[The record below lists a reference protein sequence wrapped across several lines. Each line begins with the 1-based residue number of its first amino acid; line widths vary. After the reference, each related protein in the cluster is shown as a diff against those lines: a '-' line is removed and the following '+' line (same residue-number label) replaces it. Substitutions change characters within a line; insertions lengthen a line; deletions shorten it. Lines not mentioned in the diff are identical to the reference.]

1 MNWDDIS
8 TVVNNTTQTTNE
20 NPLDDV
26 SDKVDLPIVQY
37 FPTYEAGGKIIKE
50 KDINLELNDDQ
61 LTMYEDMV
69 FDEGRSQTGQLV
81 GSVISTL
88 GTAKKS
94 ASLLGDTLNISGK
107 DVKNAIP
114 KPFRVA
120 ARIATQ
126 LVSAWSGGTVGDLA
140 QSSAQGDLNKNTWS
154 TALNSAF
161 DAGNEEAFYEL
172 LGHGVTGAFVKTARF
187 IAGKPY
193 MNIQFIKD
201 KIAESGGKLTASQI
215 VDGTILD
222 TVEGLA
228 EVSWGGRHIREQRVL
243 NDEAINRYVNEFQI
257 AFLEGASKTLSDV
270 EYGRLYQKTIQAA
283 QNQHKAIGGQMFEHL
298 DEVLAARK
306 LKVYDG
312 SGNAMMGT
320 TIKVNPADLTKG
332 MVSNLSIKNHAKF
345 KLKQIEG
352 VAGAID
358 SWEYKYYTKI
368 LKNADEGGINKLITF
383 GEAQKLRSALLEQSR
398 NFADKTH
405 ASFSASDLG
414 AAKQLIKMIDRQMGD
429 AALRVG
435 GDFYQEYRAAN
446 KFWKTGQNRLN
457 NKLVTGII
465 KQNPERVGA
474 KIFATGNVAEIRQAR
489 QALKSAEFFA
499 KGTDD
504 AFNFNKTWQT
514 MQQGYLVNLVSKSRN
529 VASTELTQG
538 ATQNFGKD
546 IAGGELDITALKKL
560 FTDPEKMRT
569 FETAFT
575 KGQRVEIK
583 NLMQAVEFAQRRPQG
598 TGSFMVTV
606 TQGSI
611 VLAAGSAGALAG
623 GAPGAIAA
631 IGTLTLTSSMISHIL
646 TNPKMTSL
654 LAKGLHMK
662 PGNPKYAATFA
673 KLANYV
679 GLTPT
684 VEETF

>member
-1 MNWDDIS
+1 MSWDDLS
-8 TVVNNTTQTTNE
+8 TIVNKKTTTNE
-20 NPLDDV
+20 KPLDEV

-37 FPTYEAGGKIIKE
+37 FPTYKAGGEIIEE

-69 FDEGRSQTGQLV
+69 FDEGRGQTGQLV
-81 GSVISTL
+81 GSVLSTL
-88 GTAKKS
+88 GTAKTSGELMLDKI
-94 ASLLGDTLNISGK
+94 NISGK
-107 DVKNAIP
+107 DVKNIIP
-114 KPFRVA
+114 KPYRNT

-126 LVSAWSGGTVGDLA
+126 LVSAWTGGTVGDLA
-140 QSSAQGDLNKNTWS
+140 QSSAQGDLNKTTWS
-154 TALNSAF
+154 TALHSAF
-161 DAGNEEAFYEL
+161 DAGNEEMFFEL
-172 LGHGVTGAFVKTARF
+172 LGHGVTGAFVKTAKF
-187 IAGKPY
+187 VAGKPY
-193 MNIQFIKD
+193 LNIQFIKD

-243 NDEAINRYVNEFQI
+243 NDQAINTYVNEFQV

-270 EYGRLYQKTIQAA
+270 EYGRLYKETMEAA

-298 DEVLAARK
+298 DEVIAGSK

-312 SGNAMMGT
+312 TGNAMMNA
-320 TIKVNPADLTKG
+320 TIKVNAGDLTKG
-332 MVSNLSIKNHAKF
+332 MVSSTSLKNFAKF
-345 KLKQIEG
+345 ELNKIKG

-358 SWEYKYYTKI
+358 SWQYKYYETI
-368 LKNADEGGINKLITF
+368 LKNADEGGIDKLITF
-383 GEAQKLRSALLEQSR
+383 GEAQKLRSALLEKSR

-405 ASFSASDLG
+405 ATFSAADLG
-414 AAKQLIKMIDRQMGD
+414 ATKQLIKMIDSSMGD
-429 AALRVG
+429 AASKVSD
-435 GDFYQEYRAAN
+435 DFYQEYRAAN
-446 KFWKTGQNRLN
+446 KFWKTGQSRLN
-457 NKLVTGII
+457 NKLVAGIM

-474 KIFATGNVAEIRQAR
+474 QIFATGNVQEIRQAR
-489 QALKSAEFFA
+489 QALRSAAFFT

-504 AFNFNKTWQT
+504 AFDFNKTWQT
-514 MQQGYLVNLVSKSRN
+514 MQQGYLVNLIGKSRN
-529 VASTELTQG
+529 AASTELTQG
-538 ATQNFGKD
+538 AAQNFGKD
-546 IAGGELDITALKKL
+546 ISGGELNLTQLKKL

-569 FETAFT
+569 LETAFT
-575 KGQRVEIK
+575 KGQKVEIK
-583 NLMQAVEFAQRRPQG
+583 KFMSAIEAAQRRPQG

-631 IGTLTLTSSMISHIL
+631 IGTLTLTASMVSQLL
-646 TNPKMTSL
+646 TNPTMTSL

-662 PGNPKYAATFA
+662 PGNAKYAATFG
-673 KLANYV
+673 KIANYL
-679 GLTPT
+679 GYTPT
-684 VEETF
+684 VEGTF

>member
-1 MNWDDIS
+1 MSWDDLS
-8 TVVNNTTQTTNE
+8 TIVNKKTTTNE
-20 NPLDDV
+20 KPLDEV

-37 FPTYEAGGKIIKE
+37 FPTYEAGGEIIQE
-50 KDINLELNDDQ
+50 KDISLELNDDQ

-69 FDEGRSQTGQLV
+69 FDEGRGQAGQLV
-81 GSVISTL
+81 GSVLSTL
-88 GTAKKS
+88 TTAKKS
-94 ASLLGDTLNISGK
+94 ASVLGDTFNIRGK
-107 DVKNAIP
+107 DVKNLIP
-114 KPFRVA
+114 KPARVVA
-120 ARIATQ
+120 NVGLQ
-126 LVSAWSGGTVGDLA
+126 LVSAWTGGTVGDLA

-172 LGHGVTGAFVKTARF
+172 LGHGVTGALVKTARF
-187 IAGKPY
+187 VAGKPY

-222 TVEGLA
+222 TVEGLV

-257 AFLEGASKTLSDV
+257 SFLEGAEKTLSDV

-298 DEVLAARK
+298 DEVIAGSK

-312 SGNAMMGT
+312 TGSAMINA

-332 MVSNLSIKNHAKF
+332 MVSSTSLKNHAKF

-368 LKNADEGGINKLITF
+368 IKNADEGGINKFINF

-414 AAKQLIKMIDRQMGD
+414 AAKQLIKLIDQQMGD

-435 GDFYQEYRAAN
+435 DDFYQEFRAAN

-457 NKLVTGII
+457 NKLITGII

-489 QALKSAEFFA
+489 QALKSAEFFT

-538 ATQNFGKD
+538 TAQNFGKD

-569 FETAFT
+569 FKTAFT

-583 NLMQAVEFAQRRPQG
+583 NLMQAVEFAQRRPLGAG
-598 TGSFMVTV
+598 TFMVTV
-606 TQGSI
+606 GQ
-611 VLAAGSAGALAG
+611 AGLVMAGLVGGVGYAAG
-623 GAPGAIAA
+623 GAVGAIASLTITPA
-631 IGTLTLTSSMISHIL
+631 MIGHIL

-662 PGNPKYAATFA
+662 PGNPKYAATLA
-673 KLANYV
+673 KLANFV